1 MITFDRFPG
10 GKRYACTFSYDDGGK
25 QDRRLVELFNK
36 YGLKCTFNLNSSA
49 LIREDGENVKL
60 KEIKELYKGHEIAAH
75 TYNHPH
81 LDKMTIKSQYEQI
94 MKDREIIEPVWGNI
108 VRGLAYPFGTYS
120 KDTLTAMK
128 TAGIEYAR
136 TATSQTNNF
145 AMPDDFRIW
154 NPTTHHNESEKI
166 VNYFIQNVEKRPW
179 RAGGLLY
186 IWGHSYELDNESAPV
201 GWEKLEEICKA
212 LSEHAEGEDGK
223 AIWFATNIE
232 VVDYVKATRAIRES
246 ADGKILENPTA
257 TDVWAA
263 NDNEIIK
270 IPAGGSIV
278 LP

>member
-1 MITFDRFPG
+1 MITLDRFPG

-25 QDRRLVELFNK
+25 QDRRLVALFNK

-49 LIREDGENVKL
+49 LIREDGENIKL
-60 KEIKELYKGHEIAAH
+60 NEIKELYKGHEIAAH

-94 MKDREIIEPVWGNI
+94 MKDREIIEPVWGKI
-108 VRGLAYPFGTYS
+108 IRGLAYPFGTYS
-120 KDTLTAMK
+120 EATLTAMK
-128 TAGIEYAR
+128 PAGIEYAR

-154 NPTTHHNESEKI
+154 NATTHHNESEKI
-166 VNYFIQNVEKRPW
+166 VNYFIQNVEKSPW

-212 LSEHAEGEDGK
+212 LSEHAEGEDGM

-246 ADGKILENPTA
+246 ANGKILENPTS

-270 IPAGGSIV
+270 IPAGSSIV